1 MKKILTTQSK
11 NVYEQ
16 LMLNLVAEYKTLT
29 TLSINSAGAITW
41 SPLQK
46 FRDFLSL
53 PNNKKGE
60 RIMRYRSGNN
70 NGNMHF
76 WYLKIFYKAQEKA
89 ADQLTS
95 ASTWSVVNKNNYR
108 NFEEWYDYIKGVL
121 ANIDHISYVVWYDV
135 ALIQAYLLRQAI
147 MPNEYVYFHAL
158 PLWAAVQVF
167 EKLGVAKADI
177 TRMKKDH
184 RLAKTKI
191 PICFQSLTAYEI
203 EDFFCWLAHNM
214 HRVYNYKHPKN
225 NSKRKIKTP
234 KPTIFSILSPFV
246 I

>member
-11 NVYEQ
+11 NAYAR
-16 LMLNLVAEYKTLT
+16 LMFDLVTEYKKLT
-29 TLSINSAGAITW
+29 TLSINSAGIVTW

-53 PNNKKGE
+53 PDNRKGE
-60 RIMRYRSGNN
+60 RIMRYKSGNN
-70 NGNMHF
+70 NGNIHF
-76 WYLKIFYKAQEKA
+76 WYLKIFHKAQEKA
-89 ADQLTS
+89 AAELKS
-95 ASTWSVVNKNNYR
+95 ASTWSDVNKNNYR

-135 ALIQAYLLRQAI
+135 ALIQAYLLRQTI

-158 PLWAAVQVF
+158 PLWAAVQVY
-167 EKLGVAKADI
+167 EMLGVPKTDI
-177 TRMKKDH
+177 TQMKKDH
-184 RLAKTKI
+184 RLAKAKI
-191 PICFQSLTAYEI
+191 PACFQSLTAYEI

-214 HRVYNYKHPKN
+214 QYVYDYKHPKPKPQRN
-225 NSKRKIKTP
+225 IKTP
-234 KPTIFSILSPFV
+234 NPTIFSMLDPFV